1 MSYVCVCVCVCVRE
15 RVRVRVCV
23 CVGVC
28 VCVFVFVHVSLC
40 FPQCVGACCKVPAG
54 QLVFFG
60 ELQDVCSVNAL
71 GVPRDQH

>member
-1 MSYVCVCVCVCVRE
+1 MCACVCACACA
-15 RVRVRVCV
+15 RVRVC
-23 CVGVC
+23 GC

>member
-1 MSYVCVCVCVCVRE
+1 MCACVCACA
-15 RVRVRVCV
+15 RVRVCV
-23 CVGVC
+23 G

-40 FPQCVGACCKVPAG
+40 FPQCVGACCKVPAD

-71 GVPRDQH
+71 DVPRDQH